1 MKQAVMDENGL
12 FLHDHFPFVLQ
23 KFVESVD
30 SHDLKVACRLEHLL
44 EECVKRSILDQN
56 QLDQLSLKQDK
67 LKDLVLAWKMNL
79 AIGDSIE
86 VYQKGA
92 WYTAKVVDKIE
103 DGRVKIHYVGWP
115 KDDQVVS
122 LLDRKVQPAGSL
134 ISKDKPKRGREAPA
148 DAAVEAEPAESSVV
162 VHPKE
167 EPPADETL
175 LIGSNGRPLRKSRA
189 QATSNMLDSVPVPP
203 KPEKKSK
210 ASRSKNN
217 KAEINDENYDAFC
230 SICGMREN
238 ACALDPLMCEG
249 TCLRIFH
256 RECLNLEEEPEHWY
270 CDQCSTGKH
279 VCALCGVAGVDYSE
293 VQKCSVGACGK
304 YFHSAC
310 LEAHRE
316 KLYFEMKKCDKEL
329 LGLEKDLYVQNHQ
342 LSASSDGKALVV
354 PGMAIRC
361 PRHFCDTCYGDYGAV
376 SEVLF

>member
-79 AIGDSIE
+79 AIGDSME

-103 DGRVKIHYVGWP
+103 DGRVKIHFVGWP

-189 QATSNMLDSVPVPP
+189 QA
-203 KPEKKSK
+203 
-210 ASRSKNN
+210 
-217 KAEINDENYDAFC
+217 
-230 SICGMREN
+230 
-238 ACALDPLMCEG
+238 
-249 TCLRIFH
+249 
-256 RECLNLEEEPEHWY
+256 
-270 CDQCSTGKH
+270 
-279 VCALCGVAGVDYSE
+279 
-293 VQKCSVGACGK
+293 
-304 YFHSAC
+304 
-310 LEAHRE
+310 
-316 KLYFEMKKCDKEL
+316 
-329 LGLEKDLYVQNHQ
+329 
-342 LSASSDGKALVV
+342 LSLIHISQGIV
-354 PGMAIRC
+354 R
-361 PRHFCDTCYGDYGAV
+361 
-376 SEVLF
+376 